1 MSPATLRRY
10 RAERLLRRDFD
21 GLRGRVLA
29 AVRARLRSRGMDI
42 SEADLEGCYSQ
53 AWHGLY
59 AASLEGEEIL
69 NPCAWL
75 VLVTFRRA
83 VEEHRSRRRHE
94 ARLAPGGGEGEELAA
109 RLDDRDRLRQ
119 LMQGLRARLDERERT
134 AATLCYLQG
143 LSREQAAAQMGVSPG
158 RMRKLMEGRGRGSV
172 GVSAKVGA
180 LVAEI
185 SQGSFCESQASLMR
199 ALALGVLEPGG
210 ERHGLALAHS
220 NQCPACRRYVASLR
234 GLAAALPPSF
244 AGARLAAQ
252 LGRLLHGLAGGAG
265 ARGGGVA
272 GGGTAAASSGAA
284 AGGGAAG
291 GGWLVGAGPLG
302 AKLAVGCLLAV
313 GVGAGCVTLES
324 GAVHRPDRRR
334 TLHTA
339 LAARRAASAG
349 VVQEASAGVP
359 AASRSAA
366 ASGRASTAPLTAS
379 AHASRE
385 FGPEQAG
392 GEGAGAS
399 GGSGGA
405 VAGAGALSARVASAG
420 SGPAGSSGQSVPALA
435 TRTGGQASAGS
446 ARAAEREFSP

>member
-29 AVRARLRSRGMDI
+29 AVRARLRSRGMDL
-42 SEADLEGCYSQ
+42 SDADLEGCYSQ

-94 ARLAPGGGEGEELAA
+94 ARLSPGGGEGEELAA

-143 LSREQAAAQMGVSPG
+143 LSRDQAAAQMGVSPG
-158 RMRKLMEGRGRGSV
+158 RMRKLMEGRGRGTV

-185 SQGSFCESQASLMR
+185 SRGSFCESQASLMR

-210 ERHGLALAHS
+210 ERHRLAIAHS

-244 AGARLAAQ
+244 AGARLAGQ

-265 ARGGGVA
+265 ARGGGKVA
-272 GGGTAAASSGAA
+272 GGGTAAASSGVA

-334 TLHTA
+334 APHTA
-339 LAARRAASAG
+339 LAARRVAPAG
-349 VVQEASAGVP
+349 VVQGASGGVP
-359 AASRSAA
+359 AASGSAA
-366 ASGRASTAPLTAS
+366 VSGRASTAPLTAA
-379 AHASRE
+379 AHAGRE

-399 GGSGGA
+399 GGS
-405 VAGAGALSARVASAG
+405 AGAGAQSAHVASVG
-420 SGPAGSSGQSVPALA
+420 SGPVGSSGQSVSAPV
-435 TRTGGQASAGS
+435 TRAGGQAPAGDS
-446 ARAAEREFSP
+446 SAAEREFSP